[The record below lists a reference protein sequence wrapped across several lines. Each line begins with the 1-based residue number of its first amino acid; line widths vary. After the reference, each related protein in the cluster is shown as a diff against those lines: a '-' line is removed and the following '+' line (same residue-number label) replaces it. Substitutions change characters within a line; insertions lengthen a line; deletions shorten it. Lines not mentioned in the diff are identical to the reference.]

1 MIEFDFQGSIIK
13 DMTQNDKDTANQT
26 QVTDDVNASVSD
38 KTLSTSSTTTDTGDQ
53 PITGAKVP
61 TQKANESVSTEPTKP
76 TATDQSV
83 PISLLMRRRTT
94 LVSIFRLRAPPK
106 SVVGTA
112 IMAGVLAL
120 MGLAGYG
127 AYWEVNQRVFE
138 RPVASATPDA
148 PVMVTIQEGDSA
160 RRVME
165 RLRTAG
171 LDADD
176 LTMRLAVKL
185 APNKLS
191 RIHTGTYRFEPG
203 LTPAGILQTLAK
215 GPLVDQQLRIPD
227 GAPIWEVLAIFKN
240 ATVLKQ
246 TTATMTP
253 EALRAALEI
262 DAPSLEGWFAPD
274 TYHYMSGS
282 TDLAVMKKAVAK
294 QKALLD
300 RAWAQRGNA
309 ELKTPY
315 EALILASIIEKETGL
330 ATDRHQISSVFHNR
344 LKLKMPL
351 QTDPTVIYGI
361 GEKFNGNLTRKDLQ
375 TATPYNT
382 YKIPALPPTPIAM
395 PSWASIEAAVNPADT
410 KYLYFVSRGD
420 GSSQFSTNLKAHN
433 RAVRQYI
440 LSRPKTTTKT
450 EGQ

>member
-1 MIEFDFQGSIIK
+1 MTEK
-13 DMTQNDKDTANQT
+13 DKNTDTT
-26 QVTDDVNASVSD
+26 T
-38 KTLSTSSTTTDTGDQ
+38 STSSTDTSTEITAKPEAPCAETVVTPPDEPTSDKANASNSPTQSNDVTASGKDTDQTTD
-53 PITGAKVP
+53 
-61 TQKANESVSTEPTKP
+61 KAPE
-76 TATDQSV
+76 TAPLNIPLDGT
-83 PISLLMRRRTT
+83 PKKRRWP
-94 LVSIFRLRAPPK
+94 A
-106 SVVGTA
+106 
-112 IMAGVLAL
+112 VLA
-120 MGLAGYG
+120 GLLAVIGLGGYG

-138 RPVASATPDA
+138 RPVVSLTPDA
-148 PVMVTIQEGDSA
+148 PVTITIEEGDNA

-171 LDADD
+171 LEADD
-176 LTMRLAVKL
+176 LTMRLAAKL

-203 LTPAGILQTLAK
+203 LTPAGILATLAK

-240 ATVLKQ
+240 APALKQ

-253 EALRAALEI
+253 EALREALEI
-262 DAPSLEGWFAPD
+262 EAPSLEGWFAPD

-282 TDLAVMKKAVAK
+282 TDLAVMKQAVAK
-294 QKALLD
+294 QKTLLD
-300 RAWAQRGNA
+300 RAWTQRGTTQIT
-309 ELKTPY
+309 TPY

-330 ATDRHQISSVFHNR
+330 ATDRHQISSVFNNR

-382 YKIPALPPTPIAM
+382 YKIPALPPTPIAA

-420 GSSQFSTNLKAHN
+420 GSSQFSTNLNAHN

-450 EGQ
+450 DSQ

>member
-38 KTLSTSSTTTDTGDQ
+38 KTLSTSRTTTDTGDQ

-76 TATDQSV
+76 TATDQSADQSSNAAKND
-83 PISLLMRRRTT
+83 PGLNIPLESATKKRRW
-94 LVSIFRLRAPPK
+94 P
-106 SVVGTA
+106 A

-176 LTMRLAVKL
+176 LTMRLAAKL

-240 ATVLKQ
+240 ATALKQ

>member
-76 TATDQSV
+76 TATDQSADQSSNAAKND
-83 PISLLMRRRTT
+83 PGLNIPLESATKKRRW
-94 LVSIFRLRAPPK
+94 P
-106 SVVGTA
+106 A

-176 LTMRLAVKL
+176 LTMRLAAKL

-240 ATVLKQ
+240 ATALKQ

-294 QKALLD
+294 QKALL
-300 RAWAQRGNA
+300 R
-309 ELKTPY
+309 
-315 EALILASIIEKETGL
+315 S
-330 ATDRHQISSVFHNR
+330 R
-344 LKLKMPL
+344 LG
-351 QTDPTVIYGI
+351 T
-361 GEKFNGNLTRKDLQ
+361 TR
-375 TATPYNT
+375 
-382 YKIPALPPTPIAM
+382 
-395 PSWASIEAAVNPADT
+395 
-410 KYLYFVSRGD
+410 
-420 GSSQFSTNLKAHN
+420 
-433 RAVRQYI
+433 
-440 LSRPKTTTKT
+440 
-450 EGQ
+450 